1 MLRNTFT
8 LPPFTHIQVQAVMI
22 SDMVTTPLVKALNPM
37 DAINKLVLSRYSY
50 TQEKMNS

>member
-1 MLRNTFT
+1 
-8 LPPFTHIQVQAVMI
+8 MI

-50 TQEKMNS
+50 TQVRCSGYALGTAYTH